1 MGKQVTSLMQAVC
14 SIQSALGTEA
24 TSLSTFDVAEVM
36 EGSKLGFTAK
46 TSPIALVGAGFSQNA
61 SVRAP
66 SIADVTLVYPMR
78 TSGAQDTETDLQR
91 VLQCSGLLLSG
102 PTSHKYTYAPTS
114 IASSMK
120 DMTVWGY
127 SGDMST
133 TAAYKRILYNCMF
146 NPKITLDF
154 QGDGYAKAEFSGKG
168 VYKGPAAAATQL
180 AVTKDAGI
188 VQPLRGVTLNF
199 FGDTDFDLLKL
210 EFDFGQE
217 VAVTAK
223 PTDPTGLGLAL
234 ITKRLIKWSATVYRD
249 TAADAETL
257 FSAGTLGTIS
267 CAWGTAPNKI
277 TIATGALKAQITEI
291 ADGDTDGVETY
302 ELSGIV
308 VDNSISLEFD
318 TTSA

>member
-1 MGKQVTSLMQAVC
+1 MAKQVSSLMQAVC
-14 SIQSALGTEA
+14 SLQAAFGTEA
-24 TSLSTFDVAEVM
+24 LVLSTFDVAEVM
-36 EGSKLGFTAK
+36 EGSKCGFTAK
-46 TSPIALVGAGFSQNA
+46 TSPVALVGAGFSQNA
-61 SVRAP
+61 SVRGP
-66 SIADVTLVYPMR
+66 SVADVTLVYPLR
-78 TSGAQDTETDLQR
+78 TSGVQDTETDLQR
-91 VLQCSGLLLSG
+91 ALQCSGLLLSG

-114 IASSMK
+114 VATSWK

-146 NPKITLDF
+146 NPKFTLDF
-154 QGDGYAKAEFSGKG
+154 KDEGFAKVEFTGKG

-180 AVTKDAGI
+180 VVTKDAGL
-188 VQPLRGVTLNF
+188 VQPLRGVTLTF

-210 EFDFGQE
+210 EFDLGQE
-217 VAVTAK
+217 VTTTAK
-223 PTDPTGLGLAL
+223 PTDSTGLGMTL
-234 ITKRLIKWSATVYRD
+234 ITKRAIKWTATVYRD

-257 FSAGTLGTIS
+257 YSAGTLGTIS
-267 CAWGTAPNKI
+267 CSWGDAPNKI

-291 ADGDTDGVETY
+291 ADGDSDGVETY

-308 VDNSISLEFD
+308 VDNDMSIEFD